1 MTVAH
6 DPETL
11 RNRPLA
17 GLRVLDLSRLLPG
30 PFATLV
36 LGDLGAEVDKVEDP
50 GAGDY
55 LRNMPPLVGGMG
67 ATFHLLNRGKR
78 SLVLDLKQKAGQDA
92 LLRVIAKYDVLVET
106 FRPGVMDRLGLGF
119 ERLRAVNRGLV
130 YCAIS
135 GYGQTGP
142 LAHHA
147 GHDINYLARAGVL
160 GLTGP
165 EDRPPQVPGFQV
177 ADIGGGALFAVAG
190 ILAALRARESTG
202 EGRFVDVSMCEGSLL
217 FGAFGISSALGG
229 MPFLHGSG
237 PLAGGIAPF
246 CTYRTKDGRYVAL
259 GALEPKFWM
268 AFCSGVGVEAGMDAL
283 MPGPHQGDW
292 KARLGVIF
300 EDRTLAEWVEFAK
313 MNDCCLEP
321 VLLPSEL
328 EADPQ
333 HAAREMFKTLPTR
346 DGTPLTQIRVPI
358 AEPPTTGAAPERGEH
373 TVAVLRDAGFDDA
386 AIAALKKSGV
396 LG

>member
-1 MTVAH
+1 MTVDAAM
-6 DPETL
+6 L
-11 RNRPLA
+11 AKRPLA

-36 LGDLGAEVDKVEDP
+36 LGELGASVDKVEDP

-55 LRNMPPLVGGMG
+55 LRNMPPMVGGMN
-67 ATFHLLNRGKR
+67 ATFHVLNRGKR
-78 SLVLDLKQKAGQDA
+78 SLVLDLKQKPAQEA
-92 LLRVIAKYDVLVET
+92 FLRLVTKYDVLIET
-106 FRPGVMDRLGLGF
+106 FRPGVMERLGLGY
-119 ERLRAVNRGLV
+119 EKLRSVNRGLV

-165 EDRPPQVPGFQV
+165 GDRPPQVPGFQV

-190 ILAALRARESTG
+190 ILAALRARDTTG
-202 EGRFVDVSMCEGSLL
+202 EGRLVDVSMCEGSML
-217 FGAFGISSALGG
+217 FGAFGISSAMGG
-229 MPFLHGSG
+229 MPFMNGSG

-246 CTYRTKDGRYVAL
+246 CTYRTKDDRFVAL

-268 AFCSGVGVEAGMDAL
+268 AFCGGVGIEAGMDAL
-283 MPGPHQGDW
+283 MPGDHQAEW
-292 KARLGVIF
+292 KARLGRVF
-300 EDRTLAEWVEFAK
+300 LERTLAEWMEWAK
-313 MNDCCLEP
+313 VVDCCLEP
-321 VLLPSEL
+321 VLLAHEL

-333 HAAREMFKTLPTR
+333 HVARQMFSTLPTR
-346 DGTPLTQIRVPI
+346 DGTPLAQMRVPI
-358 AEPPTTGAAPERGEH
+358 AEPPSTGTAPEKGEH
-373 TVAVLRDAGFDDA
+373 TAQVLREAGFDDDA
-386 AIAALKKSGV
+386 LAALRSAGV